1 MGVTL
6 LCIKGIWYVCALWF
20 VLTSSSSSWRERR
33 NWVWILNER
42 ILSHIWAT
50 WDDTV
55 LFISLNSIWR
65 KCHFCLKYNSTIVVL
80 LSCKNKGTFEVCEK
94 NEVFSVEKL
103 FFSVFFSENE
113 NLFSFIMSSK
123 VLVMWNGNFPIW
135 MDVQVYWILD
145 PTYILYFN
153 VLCCQEINSGKY
165 LG

>member
-33 NWVWILNER
+33 NWVWILNEI

-65 KCHFCLKYNSTIVVL
+65 KFRFCLKYNSTIVVL
-80 LSCKNKGTFEVCEK
+80 LSCKNKGMFEVCEK
-94 NEVFSVEKL
+94 NGVFSVEKFFFCL
-103 FFSVFFSENE
+103 FLWEWEFIFFHNE
-113 NLFSFIMSSK
+113 FKGPS
-123 VLVMWNGNFPIW
+123 
-135 MDVQVYWILD
+135 DVKW
-145 PTYILYFN
+145 
-153 VLCCQEINSGKY
+153 
-165 LG
+165 